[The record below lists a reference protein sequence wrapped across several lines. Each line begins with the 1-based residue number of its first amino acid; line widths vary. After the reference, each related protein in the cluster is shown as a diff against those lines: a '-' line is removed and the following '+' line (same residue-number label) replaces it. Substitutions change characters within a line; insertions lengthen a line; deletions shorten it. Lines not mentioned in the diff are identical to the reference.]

1 MPAVPAALFLHAV
14 DIAVPSRQLAIEVDG
29 PSHFCRSSPPSSSS
43 TPASTPTTH
52 SQLLPMGG
60 TLLKRRLLQQ
70 AGWTV
75 VSVDAAQWEQLRGAQ
90 QKRAFLG
97 AAIAAATQGA
107 APAVAAEV
115 AAAGVEHG

>member
-29 PSHFCRSSPPSSSS
+29 PSHFCRNSPPSSSS
-43 TPASTPTTH
+43 TPASTPTTQ